1 MIIVLPQNDPPS
13 CFKTIVLHGIY
24 YIKTILKKKHE
35 SLKSCNNNIIRI
47 DVIYH
52 VINCFKNH
60 IFIILLHPTTSLLNL
75 VKPNSY
81 FIFTRLLA
89 SVLLRVGC
97 KTYNYIKIYILCY
110 FFIVYDKYLKLIFN
124 K

>member
-1 MIIVLPQNDPPS
+1 
-13 CFKTIVLHGIY
+13 
-24 YIKTILKKKHE
+24 
-35 SLKSCNNNIIRI
+35 
-47 DVIYH
+47 
-52 VINCFKNH
+52 
-60 IFIILLHPTTSLLNL
+60 LHPTTSLLNL